1 MGEND
6 RIGNVNRPEGAAEG
20 APGGAPG
27 AVAEGAAQPSG
38 FTMIRRGLTRRCPW
52 CGGGDLFPSWFTTRE
67 RCPTCGLR
75 LDRGETDFWI
85 GAWML
90 NLVGVETVFTIL
102 LVIGIVILWPDV
114 PWGTVTWAGVIGMIA
129 LPLLLF
135 PFSRTLWLAI
145 DMTLHPNGES
155 EVD

>member
-1 MGEND
+1 MVEND
-6 RIGNVNRPEGAAEG
+6 RIGNENRPTGARRVTPDGSVE
-20 APGGAPG
+20 
-27 AVAEGAAQPSG
+27 PSG
-38 FTMIRRGLTRRCPW
+38 FRMILRGLRRRCPW

-67 RCPTCGLR
+67 RCPRCGLR

-90 NLVGVETVFTIL
+90 NLVGVETVFTAL

-114 PWGTVTWAGVIGMIA
+114 PWAAVTWTGVVGMIA

-135 PFSRTLWLAI
+135 PFSRTLWLSI
-145 DMTLHPNGES
+145 DMALHPKGES
-155 EVD
+155 DFD